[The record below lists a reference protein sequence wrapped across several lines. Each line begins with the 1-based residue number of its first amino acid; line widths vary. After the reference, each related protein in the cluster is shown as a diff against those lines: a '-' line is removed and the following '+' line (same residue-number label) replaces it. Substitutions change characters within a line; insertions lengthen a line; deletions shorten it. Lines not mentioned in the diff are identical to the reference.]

1 MKQNNINQK
10 ELAKQIET
18 TEMTISRYVRG
29 ERQPNAETLS
39 KLATALNTTTDNLLS
54 REISNTIIED
64 SNFVQICKMVNKN
77 RDELSEKEKYELIKL
92 IVSGGF

>member
-1 MKQNNINQK
+1 
-10 ELAKQIET
+10 
-18 TEMTISRYVRG
+18 MTISRYVRG